1 MSYFIYIPVLRGC
14 GQTRKKSGMG
24 REEVFFIEENYACM
38 RIIVAGAAGNLGY
51 EVTSVLLEQGHEV
64 VAIDRTIDRLESLR
78 RGLAGLYSLDL
89 RQPKVP
95 GEILRNAELVVT
107 TIGIGRPQ
115 KLADFRD
122 VDYQSNLNLLNVAKK
137 AGIQKFVYISVAGVD
152 TDLSVPLLKAK
163 HDFEGELTGSGL
175 QYLIIRPSSYFTD
188 VWRTFMSSAQKGS
201 VTLIKTEEDY
211 RFSPVHP
218 RDVAEFIA
226 SNLEPGDRIVNVGG
240 PEDFTYPEI
249 SNLCFE
255 MIHTLPKLK
264 MMSVSSFK
272 TLLFLMKPLNPA
284 LWSVFRFLLWASTTD
299 LTCPSIGNRNIR
311 DYLRQ
316 KLDNQAP

>member
-1 MSYFIYIPVLRGC
+1 MVKRARN
-14 GQTRKKSGMG
+14 QEW
-24 REEVFFIEENYACM
+24 EEDVFFFENYHTNM
-38 RIIVAGAAGNLGY
+38 RLIVAGAAGNLGY
-51 EVTSVLLEQGHEV
+51 EVTSVLLEQGHKV
-64 VAIDRTIDRLESLR
+64 VAIDRTIDRLEPLR
-78 RGLAGLYSLDL
+78 CGLAGLHSLDL
-89 RQPKVP
+89 RQPEVP

-115 KLADFRD
+115 KLTDFRD
-122 VDYQSNLNLLNVAKK
+122 VDYQSNLNLLNAAKK
-137 AGIQKFVYISVAGVD
+137 AGITNFIYISVAGVD
-152 TDLSVPLLKAK
+152 TDLSVPLLRAK
-163 HDFEGELTGSGL
+163 HDFEGELVKSGL
-175 QYLIIRPSSYFTD
+175 CYLIIRPSSYFTD

-201 VTLIKTEEDY
+201 INLIKTEEEY

-226 SNLEPGDRIVNVGG
+226 ANLTPDNRIVNVGG

-255 MIHTLPKLK
+255 MIHTPPNLK

-272 TLLFLMKPLNPA
+272 TLLFFMKPLNPA

-316 KLDNQAP
+316 KLDNQA